1 MSHLISFRAIDR
13 GGIELVGPQVTF
25 QFTTRFTQ
33 EISITLQPGRVYN
46 YALVIFIAICAFT
59 CLWDVHLS
67 FNCPPLGGLRGRLV
81 W

>member
-1 MSHLISFRAIDR
+1 MGHLISFRAIDR

-46 YALVIFIAICAFT
+46 YALVILIAICAFT
-59 CLWDVHLS
+59 CLWSL
-67 FNCPPLGGLRGRLV
+67 
-81 W
+81 